1 MHLTPWLST
10 GMKPLMLQFLKD
22 AFSLLFFARDH
33 FGPAGRMDTISVSH
47 YLLIGIPNHITTR
60 NIRRIFFHEEKRAR
74 RRR

>member
-1 MHLTPWLST
+1 MAFNRYEASDAAVPE
-10 GMKPLMLQFLKD
+10 KI